1 MGRYDRQLL
10 EFSDEEQE
18 RIRSATVGVVGC
30 GGLGNG
36 VVTALACAGI
46 GKIIM
51 MDPDVPDESN
61 LNRQFVYCG
70 QVMSGNPG
78 HKAELLAKWASSLNP
93 DVKAEGHVGRFG
105 PDSED
110 VFDQCDVMVDC
121 LDSSESRLLLNDCC
135 VRKGKPMVHG
145 AIDGFIGE
153 IAVIRPGITPCFRC
167 MVGEGPRGGHTPA
180 SLGSVVLSVAS
191 MEATEV
197 LKLVTGRSG
206 DTEGAFISYDFSTWN
221 HTVIRFEKD
230 PDCPVCGKGRDKK
243 RNSPSLIIRIM

>member
-10 EFSDEEQE
+10 EFTEAEQE
-18 RIRSATVGVVGC
+18 KVRSATVGVVGC

-46 GKIIM
+46 GKLVMI
-51 MDPDVPDESN
+51 DPDVPEESN
-61 LNRQFVYCG
+61 LNRQFVYCRH
-70 QVMSGNPG
+70 VSSDDPG
-78 HKAELLAKWASSLNP
+78 HKADLLAEWASSLNP
-93 DVKAEGHVGRFG
+93 DVKVEGHVGRFG
-105 PDSED
+105 PGSEHL
-110 VFDQCDVMVDC
+110 FDQCDVMVDC
-121 LDSSESRLLLNDCC
+121 LDSSKSRLLLNEYC

-167 MVGEGPRGGHTPA
+167 MVGEGPRPGRTPA
-180 SLGSVVLSVAS
+180 SLGSVVMSIAS

-206 DTEGAFISYDFSTWN
+206 PTEGAFISYDFSTWT

-230 PDCPVCGKGRDKK
+230 PGCPVCGKDRQ
-243 RNSPSLIIRIM
+243 RE